1 MKKPGMSPQARRGMI
16 AKIKIGQKQLGMT
29 DDAYRGMLAD
39 RYDKDSAAKL
49 SYRELV
55 DLVAHMEALGAQFTS
70 KQDSK
75 SQIRNPKSQIRDPQS
90 RLIRS
95 LWLQLHDAGLVRDS
109 SEAAI
114 AAYVKRQTGVE
125 SLAWLSSPQASSV
138 IESLKQWL
146 ARADQPDGS

>member
-16 AKIKIGQKQLGMT
+16 SKIKIGQKQLGMT
-29 DDAYRGMLAD
+29 DDAYRDMLMD
-39 RYDKDSAAKL
+39 RYQKNSAATL
-49 SYRELV
+49 SFRELV
-55 DLVAHMEALGAQFTS
+55 DLVAHMEALGAQFIS
-70 KQDSK
+70 KQAPK
-75 SQIRNPKSQIRDPQS
+75 SQQIRDPQS

-146 ARADQPDGS
+146 ARADQPVV

>member
-1 MKKPGMSPQARRGMI
+1 MKKGFSPQARRGMI

-29 DDAYRGMLAD
+29 DDAYRDMLMD
-39 RYDKDSAAKL
+39 RYQKNSAATL
-49 SYRELV
+49 SFQELV
-55 DLVAHMEALGAQFTS
+55 DLVAHLQALGAQYTS
-70 KQDSK
+70 KQIASK
-75 SQIRNPKSQIRDPQS
+75 SQQIRDPQS

-95 LWLQLHDAGLVRDS
+95 LWLQLHDAGLVRDP

>member
-1 MKKPGMSPQARRGMI
+1 MRKPGMSPQARRGMI

-29 DDAYRGMLAD
+29 DDAYRDMLAD

-70 KQDSK
+70 KQAPK
-75 SQIRNPKSQIRDPQS
+75 SQQIRDPQS

-95 LWLQLHDAGLVRDS
+95 LWLQLHEAGLVRDP

-146 ARADQPDGS
+146 ARADQPVV